1 MGLYLNHRNAD
12 RNRRETME
20 KKIAA
25 ARLAVRNE
33 NFGTEAWEAKMQV
46 VRALVDQQNAA
57 QTFTHT
63 SVDGDV
69 WSV

>member
-1 MGLYLNHRNAD
+1 
-12 RNRRETME
+12 ME

-33 NFGTEAWEAKMQV
+33 KFGTEAWEAKMQV
-46 VRALVDQQNAA
+46 VRALVGQQNAV